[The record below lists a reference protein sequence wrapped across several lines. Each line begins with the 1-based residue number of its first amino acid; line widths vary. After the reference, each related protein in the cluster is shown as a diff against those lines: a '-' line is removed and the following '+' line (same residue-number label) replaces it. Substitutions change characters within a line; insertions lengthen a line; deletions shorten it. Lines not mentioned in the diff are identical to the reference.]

1 MRTITAIGG
10 VPSSGKTSLVRQYLA
25 MTDGWKPY
33 THHSIPHL
41 YNSFLGSYVLGIYDK
56 KELFSGTDKLSFCI
70 APYALEFIKRTKGN
84 LIFEGDR
91 LFNSSFLEALQSL
104 PNTNLRI
111 LILSAEEETLRHR
124 AMTRGSDQ
132 SPTFLLGRKTKIENI
147 KSNQTLSDCVRLAK
161 NESRSDA
168 DKNLRWIVS

>member
-1 MRTITAIGG
+1 MRVITAIGG

-33 THHSIPHL
+33 IHHSVPHL
-41 YNSFLGSYVLGIYDK
+41 YNPFLGSYVLGIYDK
-56 KELFSGTDKLSFCI
+56 KELFSGTDKFSFSI

-104 PNTNLRI
+104 PNTILRI
-111 LILSAEEETLRHR
+111 LILSADEETLRHR
-124 AMTRGSDQ
+124 ATTRGSDQ

-147 KSNQTLSDCVRLAK
+147 KSNKTLSDCVRLAK